1 MPYTTRNA
9 IQRIF
14 SLALGLSLCL
24 GQVSVSADQALLEA
38 AKKQDWKIVTAKLT
52 QKLDINERQADG
64 TTALAWAVYWD
75 NLDVVKKLLTA
86 NADVN
91 IANDLGITPLMLA
104 IRNRNTDMV
113 SLLLRAGAKTDMAM
127 WTGETPLLTAARIGQ
142 YEHVELLIDYGADL
156 NAREPR
162 GGQTAL
168 MWAISFR
175 HPRIARLLIEYGAN
189 VNTKTFKL
197 KEQQEYQPMV
207 LEGYAA
213 NVVSVHQGGYTPLMF
228 AARNGDLQTASLL
241 IKNGAN
247 VNDISEEG
255 SALVIATARGH
266 EELALFLLEEGAD
279 PNISADDGLTP
290 LHYSM
295 RDGLKLLHGYVIT
308 ASTMVCGYENNKFCR
323 PVEATPDYEKAL
335 LTGYGRGESTNVI
348 GIYIQ
353 EVRPSNREEFLSG
366 RNMYNLAEALLAR
379 GADVNAEM
387 KYPPPALRLTRRPL
401 LNLTGATPLFLASA
415 SYDLTGLELLLEH
428 GADPLIKTEV
438 NDEVFRTQTKRYGD
452 SNEILGN
459 GTPLLVAL
467 GLGKR
472 HDFSPEE
479 QQHAIQVAERLIELG
494 ADVNEATATGWTH
507 LHAAAY
513 RGADEIIKF
522 LVKNGAEI
530 NVKNGCGRTP
540 LSLASTAT
548 DLDDVALSVAGVL
561 YVSHPRVSTRN
572 LLISLGANDSEAG
585 DPVGTCILG
594 GGGLIE
600 ESYRRTRE
608 IHLESEK
615 DYGSAAGDIPE

>member
-24 GQVSVSADQALLEA
+24 GQVSVSADQALPEA

-91 IANDLGITPLMLA
+91 IANDIGITPLMLA

-113 SLLLRAGAKTDMAM
+113 SLLLRAGAKTEMAM
-127 WTGETPLLTAARIGQ
+127 WTGETPLMTAIRTGQ
-142 YEHVELLIDYGADL
+142 YEPVELLIDFGADL
-156 NAREPR
+156 DAREPR
-162 GGQTAL
+162 RGQTAL

-175 HPRIARLLIEYGAN
+175 HPRIALLLIESGAN

-197 KEQQEYQPMV
+197 KEQQEYEPMV
-207 LEGYAA
+207 LEGYVAS
-213 NVVSVHQGGYTPLMF
+213 VVSVPQGGYTPLMF

-247 VNDISEEG
+247 LNDISAEEG
-255 SALVIATARGH
+255 SALVIASARGH
-266 EELALFLLEEGAD
+266 EKLAFFLLEEGAD
-279 PNISADDGLTP
+279 PNIADANGMTP
-290 LHYSM
+290 LHYSI
-295 RDGLKLLHGYVIT
+295 RDGLKLLHGYEIT
-308 ASTMVCGYENNKFCR
+308 TSTMVCGYVERAFCK
-323 PVEATPDYEKAL
+323 PLEATPDHEKAL
-335 LTGYGRGESTNVI
+335 LTGIGRNESDNVL

-366 RNMYNLAEALLAR
+366 RNMHDLAEALLAR

-401 LNLTGATPLFLASA
+401 LNLTGATPFFLASA
-415 SYDLTGLELLLEH
+415 AQDLIGIELLLEH
-428 GADPLIKTEV
+428 AADPFIKTEV
-438 NDEVFRTQTKRYGD
+438 NDEVFRKQTKVYGD

-459 GTPLLVAL
+459 GTPLMVAL
-467 GLGKR
+467 GLGKKN
-472 HDFSPEE
+472 DFSPKE
-479 QQHAIQVAERLIELG
+479 QQLAIQVAERLIELG
-494 ADVNEATATGWTH
+494 ADVNEATATGWTP

-513 RGADEIIKF
+513 RGSDEIIKF
-522 LVKNGAEI
+522 LVEKGAKI

-540 LSLASTAT
+540 LSLASGAEA
-548 DLDDVALSVAGVL
+548 DNFDIAVAGVL
-561 YVSHPRVSTRN
+561 YVPHERRSIMD
-572 LLISLGANDSEAG
+572 LLISLGANESKAADN
-585 DPVGTCILG
+585 PPIGTCVLG
-594 GGGLIE
+594 RGGLKE
-600 ESYRRTRE
+600 Q
-608 IHLESEK
+608 LEANPDRYEN
-615 DYGSAAGDIPE
+615 